1 MTVRKKRSRRPKPR
15 EEGPLKRLTV
25 EISYYAKPN
34 RAEVSTTWRG
44 KILNEIANAKG
55 PEWQNIVDAV
65 HDMIAEAGP
74 IGPGRRVTIRSTP

>member
-1 MTVRKKRSRRPKPR
+1 MTVRKKRPRRKPR
-15 EEGPLKRLTV
+15 EEGPLKKLTV
-25 EISYYAKPN
+25 EISYYAKPD

-65 HDMIAEAGP
+65 QDIVAETGP
-74 IGPGRRVTIRSTP
+74 IGPGRRVTVRSTP